1 MSGRPR
7 ASTSIRS
14 RRAISRPTIPR
25 PCGPIRTGRPLFWA
39 VFRWDAGVFHQ
50 TLATRRCSCCRVH
63 PTTCMAL
70 SSRWMAVGWRGEL
83 MSEQKLFAQAND
95 GDVTVLAPGNTRRVL
110 IHTPELMQVEF
121 GFDKGAVGALH
132 SHPHVQVSYVAEG
145 SFEVTIDGVTE
156 TVGTGGSFI
165 VPSGL
170 VHGVLALEK
179 GRLIDVFTPLRA
191 DFL

>member
-1 MSGRPR
+1 
-7 ASTSIRS
+7 
-14 RRAISRPTIPR
+14 
-25 PCGPIRTGRPLFWA
+25 
-39 VFRWDAGVFHQ
+39 
-50 TLATRRCSCCRVH
+50 
-63 PTTCMAL
+63 
-70 SSRWMAVGWRGEL
+70 
-83 MSEQKLFAQAND
+83 MSEQKLFAQANE
-95 GDVTVLAPGNTRRVL
+95 GEATVLAPGNTRRVL

-132 SHPHVQVSYVAEG
+132 SHPHIQVSYVVEG

-165 VPSGL
+165 VPTGL

-179 GRLIDVFTPLRA
+179 GRLIDVFTPMRQ